1 MGDVTR
7 AILVTGAT
15 GFLGQRIVAAAR
27 AAGHPVRAV
36 VRGVSKV
43 PRDWQDDAGITC
55 HSLDLAAGGA
65 VDALVPML
73 QGAVAVIHAAGALGG
88 DDAAHAL
95 GTLAPGETVIGAL
108 EAVQADGPGTGAR
121 LILVS
126 SYSVYGYAAL
136 PDWATL
142 DETTPVEPDPERR
155 DAYARAKLAQETR
168 AIRAAQF
175 GGIEVR
181 ILRPGAI
188 YGPGRVATARLGFG
202 IGGRTLCPGGN
213 VPVPAIY
220 VDHAATALV
229 RAATAPMDWRDDLPI
244 IAGGG
249 RFDIVNLVD
258 PDSPT
263 QAQWLVTAGRGKVRL
278 PLRPLMKLARLLDI
292 AGALAPWFGRR
303 LPGALREAALS
314 ARFKPLR
321 YSAARAEDRLGHRPE
336 RSFTEAMQA
345 AILAG
350 KGPR

>member
-36 VRGVSKV
+36 VRSTSKV
-43 PRDWQDDAGITC
+43 PRDWQNDGAITC
-55 HSLDLAAGGA
+55 HCVDLGASDAA
-65 VDALVPML
+65 DALAPLVG
-73 QGAVAVIHAAGALGG
+73 GAVAVIHAAGALGG
-88 DDAAHAL
+88 DDAAHAA
-95 GTLAPGETVIGAL
+95 GTLAPTDAVIAAL
-108 EAVQADGPGTGAR
+108 EGVQAARPDARAR
-121 LILVS
+121 LVLVS
-126 SYSVYGYAAL
+126 SFSVYGYGAL

-142 DETTPVEPDPERR
+142 DETTPVEPDPEQR

-188 YGPGRVATARLGFG
+188 YGPGRVASARLGFG
-202 IGGRTLCPGGN
+202 RGGRTLCPGGN

-258 PDSPT
+258 PGPPT
-263 QAQWLVTAGRGKVRL
+263 QAQWLAAAGRCRVRL

-292 AGALAPWFGRR
+292 AAALVPWFGRR

-336 RSFTEAMQA
+336 RSFAEAMQA